1 MVQDKKDAE
10 NNQDLE
16 KYVTIRTVCEHFA
29 ISEAF
34 VRKMLKQGLPHLR
47 AGIEYRLRLLEVER
61 WLKDQQK

>member
-10 NNQDLE
+10 NNLEME

-34 VRKMLKQGLPHLR
+34 VRKMLKHGLPHIR
-47 AGIEYRLRLLEVER
+47 AGVEYRLRLSEVER
-61 WLKDQQK
+61 WMKQE